1 MAVGPAERSLDDGVD
16 LVEIKVGSELE
27 PTPERRA
34 RLLEVDPDPIGDDIR
49 TARVPS
55 RRRLARTFAAC
66 HGVTLSP
73 NSSSATCAP
82 ARTCS
87 SVGING

>member
-16 LVEIKVGSELE
+16 LVEIKVRSELE
-27 PTPERRA
+27 PTPERRT
-34 RLLEVDPDPIGDDIR
+34 RPLKIDPDPVGDDIR
-49 TARVPS
+49 TARAPS
-55 RRRLARTFAAC
+55 RGRLVRTFAAR

-87 SVGING
+87 SAGING